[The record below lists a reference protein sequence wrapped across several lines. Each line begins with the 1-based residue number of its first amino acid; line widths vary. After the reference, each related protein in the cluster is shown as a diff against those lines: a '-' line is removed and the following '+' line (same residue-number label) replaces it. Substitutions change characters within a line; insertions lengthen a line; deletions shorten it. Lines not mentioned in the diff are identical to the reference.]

1 MLRILLVE
9 DSADDADLVCFQ
21 LEDAGLQFELRRAW
35 DARTIREALAAF
47 EPSVAISDLNLPGY
61 SGLEAL
67 ALLHEL
73 RPRLPLVMLTG
84 AADVA
89 LPGLPVAM
97 LGKERLDQLAP
108 LLANLRD
115 RG

>member
-21 LEDAGLQFELRRAW
+21 LEEAGLDFELHRVW
-35 DARTIREALAAF
+35 DARTIREALLAF

-67 ALLHEL
+67 ALLHAL
-73 RPRLPLVMLTG
+73 RPRLPLVLLTG
-84 AADVA
+84 AAEVE

-97 LGKERLDQLAP
+97 LGKERLDRLPA
-108 LLANLRD
+108 LLAALPAAD
-115 RG
+115 